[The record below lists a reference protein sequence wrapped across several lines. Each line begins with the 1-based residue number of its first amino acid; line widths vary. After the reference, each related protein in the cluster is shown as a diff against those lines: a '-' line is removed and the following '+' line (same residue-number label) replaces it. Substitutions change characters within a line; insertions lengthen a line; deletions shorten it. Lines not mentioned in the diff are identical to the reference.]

1 MLSFRAT
8 LKRGWLLLTDRRILR
23 MTHRVFKL
31 GNWMGLL
38 ALVLLLSLVF
48 PSFVMAQTGSD
59 AGPSLKAL
67 PMAPQIDPTAD
78 QGHKTQKALQGTIQ
92 HNESTQPH
100 PLAAQ
105 KRALKS
111 GTTAGAGFFGKGLR
125 GKTADLN
132 PLTGRAADN
141 GANPFNIQATSGF
154 GIIGV
159 KFVLAPGKPP
169 IINRV
174 FAGTP
179 AAKVGMR
186 PDDAIVAVDGVPT
199 FGLTKE
205 EVYDLIIGSPGTTV
219 SVSIMRD
226 GDFHVVSCTRMD
238 LNDIPDPIVR
248 KDYLLAM

>member
-1 MLSFRAT
+1 
-8 LKRGWLLLTDRRILR
+8 

-31 GNWMGLL
+31 GNWMALL
-38 ALVLLLSLVF
+38 ASVLLLSLVF
-48 PSFVMAQTGSD
+48 PSFVMAQSD
-59 AGPSLKAL
+59 TAPALKAL

-78 QGHKTQKALQGTIQ
+78 QGHKAQKPLQGTIQ
-92 HNESTQPH
+92 HNESAQAH
-100 PLAAQ
+100 PAAPR
-105 KRALKS
+105 KALKS
-111 GTTAGAGFFGKGLR
+111 GATAGNGFFGKGLR
-125 GKTADLN
+125 GKMADTN
-132 PLTGRAADN
+132 PLNGRAADN

-179 AAKVGMR
+179 AAKVGMQAN
-186 PDDAIVAVDGVPT
+186 DAIVAVDGVPT

-219 SVSIMRD
+219 SVSLMRG
-226 GDFHVVSCTRMD
+226 GDFRVVSCTRMD

-248 KDYLLAM
+248 KDYLMAM